1 LGPDA
6 QPLSPAEAVH
16 VQAELEG
23 QAIALKLWH
32 QGQSGLVQAVAFD
45 AQLQLD
51 YQHSAAHLHATGRV
65 NVSVWL
71 FGPALIL
78 LLARRRIFCLHAS
91 AIRMGEGALLLLGE
105 SGAGKS
111 TMARAAGGARL
122 CDDISPI
129 QIVQANQ
136 PSPFSSKARDRT
148 SVDCG
153 YLLPQFPQLKLID
166 QNPNLP
172 ARVPIC
178 GIVFLRPPE
187 PTQDCVLVSDQK
199 TALRRLLAHTVATRL
214 FPAEDSATLLPCL
227 ALLAANTPC
236 FSAAQARNAVAPE
249 QAAANLLARLEQML
263 SC

>member
-1 LGPDA
+1 VPPTRLGPAIPSQADA
-6 QPLSPAEAVH
+6 VY

-23 QAIALKLWH
+23 QAVALKLWH
-32 QGQSGLVQAVAFD
+32 HGQSGLVHAIAFD
-45 AQLQLD
+45 AQLHLD
-51 YQHSAAHLHATGRV
+51 YQHSAAQLRTTERV

-91 AIRMGEGALLLLGE
+91 AIRVGNGAVLVLGE

-129 QIVQANQ
+129 HVEQVNQ
-136 PSPFSSKARDRT
+136 PATRATTHS
-148 SVDCG
+148 G

-166 QNPNLP
+166 QNPDLP

-187 PTQDCVLVSDQK
+187 PMQDCVLVSDQK
-199 TALRRLLAHTVATRL
+199 IALRRLLAHTVATRL

-227 ALLAANTPC
+227 AQLAANTPC
-236 FSAAQARNAVAPE
+236 FSAAQAQNAVAPE
-249 QAAANLLARLEQML
+249 QAAANLLTRLEQLL